1 MKREVAL
8 RGGLEKA
15 REREEGV
22 MAERRRQ
29 REDAAVVRME
39 ELRGWIVGGGG
50 GRRGEEAVER
60 DEKRVRCF
68 GLPRRRGEEA
78 HLARRRSGRRGGDRN
93 GSKGTQGSGGTAQD
107 SSLTDVQAHTSVT
120 KAAPVARIL
129 EVGDGAAVWGLT
141 WK

>member
-1 MKREVAL
+1 
-8 RGGLEKA
+8 
-15 REREEGV
+15 
-22 MAERRRQ
+22 MAERRRH
-29 REDAAVVRME
+29 REDEAVVGME

-50 GRRGEEAVER
+50 GRREEEAVER

-78 HLARRRSGRRGGDRN
+78 HLARRRSGRRGGDGN

-120 KAAPVARIL
+120 KAAPVARISVAPTL
-129 EVGDGAAVWGLT
+129 N
-141 WK
+141 KF